1 MITNENAPKAGRP
14 EANFETT
21 FSQNNNQDQA
31 DSQADSIPLLC
42 SGYGQFHTDEPGKD
56 NRKPYAQINFK
67 GIQSLVDTPQ
77 KIDKQLAQWLIPST
91 LLSRTFKEQEA
102 RGVFWML
109 WADIDQATKPLIE
122 IAEIIDSSIP
132 DCDYEI
138 YTSKSATQDNQKCRI
153 LIPLNKPLSGS
164 DWVFC
169 QQILNDKL
177 ESNGIIPDRASER
190 PAQLCYL
197 PNRGE
202 YYDRKSKRNGAFF
215 NPSLEWANE
224 IKNTQDEIVHK
235 AAELE
240 RLSSE
245 GKSKRE
251 ELKLN
256 CGTKSSALPDL
267 ISSFN
272 QAHTVQDILLQA
284 GFVQRGDTF
293 RHPHSESGSYSAS
306 VKNGRVHSLS
316 SNDPLFTGGGGGG
329 AHDAFSAFTV
339 LFHAGNRNAALRD
352 AGDKWVMN
360 GSEPWNKEYDQQKV
374 KVAFSPNCNS
384 EVPPIDSILDS
395 DVKYSN
401 VDLLQ
406 YVDDGHIIKRLSLQI
421 AEETDLP
428 PSTVFLA
435 ILGVFS
441 SVAVRRYSVL
451 YKNNDPLPIGLY
463 VVTEQPSGSGKS
475 RCLKISQNPFYKI
488 SKEIHDDIKSAIAVL
503 KGREKR
509 TQEEEDQLKV
519 LNARLESLQPIFTT
533 NTTSE
538 GLEKQLA
545 KSNGFF
551 SCVSSEQGLFNVLF
565 GGAYKGDSKVNNND
579 VALNGFDGGYINSSR
594 VTREGYCG
602 NVAGGIVCF
611 AQTGSIETLLNSSNG
626 TGLSERFLMLAEPH
640 SLGKRNHLKEV
651 VRDPAIVLGY
661 AKKCDSLKDVI
672 ESPRKFDD
680 LPGITISDS
689 GFLKIKNYLNT
700 IEKDLADGG
709 KFSHTSLRG
718 AAAKVDMQVMKIA
731 ANLYLTDR
739 NGDEPLYIIDDKY
752 IDSAIAI
759 SNALLEANLKLCQ
772 NKGVMGIKAEFNA
785 IIVLFEDNPKPRIER
800 ALIQSRSKVSPFKE
814 YSGNKSQLIRN
825 TLNEMVKQRLLAKT
839 TANGSVSYCLC

>member
-1 MITNENAPKAGRP
+1 M
-14 EANFETT
+14 
-21 FSQNNNQDQA
+21 
-31 DSQADSIPLLC
+31 
-42 SGYGQFHTDEPGKD
+42 
-56 NRKPYAQINFK
+56 
-67 GIQSLVDTPQ
+67 
-77 KIDKQLAQWLIPST
+77 
-91 LLSRTFKEQEA
+91 
-102 RGVFWML
+102 
-109 WADIDQATKPLIE
+109 PLIE
-122 IAEIIDSSIP
+122 IAEIIESLIP
-132 DCDYEI
+132 GCDYEI

-153 LIPLNKPLSGS
+153 LIPLKTPLSGT
-164 DWVFC
+164 DWVLY

-177 ESNGIIPDRASER
+177 QDNDITPDRASER
-190 PAQLCYL
+190 PGQLCYL
-197 PNRGE
+197 PNCGKF
-202 YYDRKSKRNGAFF
+202 YDCKSKRDDGFFDPAFQ
-215 NPSLEWANE
+215 WADG
-224 IKNTQDEIVHK
+224 IKNKQDEMTLK
-235 AAELE
+235 TAELE
-240 RLSSE
+240 RLSNE
-245 GKSKRE
+245 AKSRRKAF
-251 ELKLN
+251 KTN
-256 CGTKSSALPDL
+256 SGTSSPDL
-267 ISSFN
+267 IGAFN
-272 QAHTVQDILLQA
+272 QTNTVQDILLEA
-284 GFVQRGDTF
+284 GYDQIGDTF
-293 RHPHSESGSYSAS
+293 RHPKSESGSFSAS
-306 VKNGRVHSLS
+306 VKDDKVHSLS
-316 SNDPLFTGGGGGG
+316 SSDLLYTNGGGIG

-352 AGDKWVMN
+352 AGDKWVMI
-360 GSEPWNKEYDQQKV
+360 GSEPWNKEYDLQRIKDT
-374 KVAFSPNCNS
+374 FSPSCNLD
-384 EVPPIDSILDS
+384 VPPIDSILDS
-395 DVKYSN
+395 DVKYSSA
-401 VDLLQ
+401 DLLQ

-441 SVAVRRYSVL
+441 SVAVRKYSVL
-451 YKNNDPLPIGLY
+451 YKNNEPLPIGLY

-475 RCLKISQNPFYKI
+475 RCLKVSQKPFYVISEEIHYGIKKSI
-488 SKEIHDDIKSAIAVL
+488 VFLKSKED
-503 KGREKR
+503 R
-509 TQEEEDQLKV
+509 TQEEEDQFKV
-519 LNARLESLQPIFTT
+519 LNARFESFQPIFTT
-533 NTTSE
+533 NTTAE

-551 SCVSSEQGLFNVLF
+551 SGVSSEQGLFNVLF

-579 VALNGFDGGYINSSR
+579 VVLNGFDGGYINSSR
-594 VTREGYCG
+594 VTRDGYCG
-602 NVAGGIVCF
+602 HVAGGIVCF
-611 AQTGSIETLLNSSNG
+611 AQTGSTETLLNSSNG

-661 AKKCDSLKDVI
+661 AKKCDSLKDAI

-680 LPGITISDS
+680 LIGITISDS

-772 NKGVMGIKAEFNA
+772 NKGVMGAKAEYDA
-785 IIVLFEDNPKPRIER
+785 ILSLFEENSRERKER
-800 ALIQSRSKVSPFKE
+800 AIIQSRSRVEPFRSF
-814 YSGNKSQLIRN
+814 SGNKSQLIKN

-839 TANGSVSYCLC
+839 TANGTVSYCLC

>member
-1 MITNENAPKAGRP
+1 MHQNENASDAGRH

-21 FSQNNNQDQA
+21 CNLNINEYQAINQA
-31 DSQADSIPLLC
+31 DLIPLLC
-42 SGYGQFHTDEPGKD
+42 SGYGQYHTDEPDKKK
-56 NRKPYAQINFK
+56 RKPYAKIDFK
-67 GIQSLVDTPQ
+67 GIQSLVDNPQ
-77 KIDKQLAQWLIPST
+77 QIDKQQAQWLIPST
-91 LLSRTFKEQEA
+91 LLSRKFKEQETK
-102 RGVFWML
+102 GEFCLL
-109 WADIDQATKPLIE
+109 WADIDQATMPLIE
-122 IAEIIDSSIP
+122 IAEIIVFLIP

-153 LIPLNKPLSGS
+153 LIPLKTPLSGT
-164 DWVFC
+164 DWVLY
-169 QQILNDKL
+169 QQILNDKF

-202 YYDRKSKRNGAFF
+202 YYDSKSERNGAFF
-215 NPSLEWANE
+215 DPSLGWADE
-224 IKNTQDEIVHK
+224 IKNKQDEITLK

-240 RLSSE
+240 RLSNE
-245 GKSKRE
+245 AKSRRE
-251 ELKLN
+251 AFKSN
-256 CGTKSSALPDL
+256 SGTSSPDL
-267 ISSFN
+267 IGAFN
-272 QAHTVQDILLQA
+272 QTYTVQDILLQA
-284 GFVQRGDTF
+284 GYDQIGDTF
-293 RHPHSESGSYSAS
+293 RRPGSESGSFSAS
-306 VKNGRVHSLS
+306 VKDGRVHSLS
-316 SNDPLFTGGGGGG
+316 SNDPLYTGGGGGG

-374 KVAFSPNCNS
+374 KDAFSPSCNS
-384 EVPPIDSILDS
+384 ELPPTHSILDS

-401 VDLLQ
+401 VDLLH

-519 LNARLESLQPIFTT
+519 LNARLESLQSIFTT

-611 AQTGSIETLLNSSNG
+611 AQTGSSETLLNSSNG

-680 LPGITISDS
+680 LTGITISDS

-709 KFSHTSLRG
+709 RFSHTSLRG

-800 ALIQSRSKVSPFKE
+800 AIIQSRSKVSPFKE
-814 YSGNKSQLIRN
+814 YSGNKSQLIRS
-825 TLNEMVKQRLLAKT
+825 TLNEMVKQKLLTKT
-839 TANGSVSYCLC
+839 ELHGTVSYCLC

>member
-1 MITNENAPKAGRP
+1 MKTPAQFIPKLKLG
-14 EANFETT
+14 F
-21 FSQNNNQDQA
+21 
-31 DSQADSIPLLC
+31 C
-42 SGYGQFHTDEPGKD
+42 SGFGQFHTDELGKE
-56 NRKPYAQINFK
+56 NRIPYLLITLEE
-67 GIQSLVDTPQ
+67 IRRLVDNPQ
-77 KIDKQLAQWLIPST
+77 QVDKSLAQWLIPST
-91 LLSRTFKEQEA
+91 LLSRSFQEQEA
-102 RGVFWML
+102 NGEYGIV
-109 WADIDQATKPLIE
+109 WADIDQNANGIHGIAGIIE
-122 IAEIIDSSIP
+122 FLFP
-132 DCDYEI
+132 GYDYEI
-138 YTSKSATQDNQKCRI
+138 YTSKSATQGNQKCRI
-153 LIPLNKPLSGS
+153 LILLNKPLSGS
-164 DWVFC
+164 DWVIC
-169 QQILNDKL
+169 QRILNDKL
-177 ESNGIIPDRASER
+177 ESNEIIPDRASER

-202 YYDRKSKRNGAFF
+202 YYDSKSKRNGAFF
-215 NPSLEWANE
+215 DPSLEWADE
-224 IKNTQDEIVHK
+224 IKNKQDEIARK

-240 RLSSE
+240 RVSNEVKLRREALKSNSGTSS
-245 GKSKRE
+245 
-251 ELKLN
+251 
-256 CGTKSSALPDL
+256 PDL
-267 ISSFN
+267 IGAFN
-272 QAHTVQDILLQA
+272 QTHTVQDILLQA
-284 GFVQRGDTF
+284 GYDQKGNNF
-293 RHPHSESGSYSAS
+293 RYPKSESGSFSAS
-306 VKNGRVHSLS
+306 VKDDKVHSLS
-316 SNDPLFTGGGGGG
+316 NTDPLYTGGSGGG

-352 AGDKWVMN
+352 AGDNWVKN

-374 KVAFSPNCNS
+374 KDAFSPNCNL
-384 EVPPIDSILDS
+384 EEPPTDSILDR
-395 DVKYSN
+395 DVKYSS

-441 SVAVRRYSVL
+441 SVAVRKYSVL
-451 YKNNDPLPIGLY
+451 YKNNEPLPIGLY

-475 RCLKISQNPFYKI
+475 RCLKISQNPFYKM
-488 SKEIHDDIKSAIAVL
+488 SKEIHDDIKSAIAFL

-538 GLEKQLA
+538 GLEKQFA

-640 SLGKRNHLKEV
+640 SLGKRDHLKEV
-651 VRDPAIVLGY
+651 VRDQTIVLGY

-680 LPGITISDS
+680 LTGITISNS

-709 KFSHTSLRG
+709 RFSHTSLRG

-731 ANLYLTDR
+731 ANLYLADR
-739 NGDEPLYIIDDKY
+739 NGDESLYIVDDKY

-772 NKGVMGIKAEFNA
+772 NKGVMGAKAEYDA
-785 IIVLFEDNPKPRIER
+785 ILSLFEENSKPRIER
-800 ALIQSRSKVSPFKE
+800 AIIQSRSKVSPFKE

-839 TANGSVSYCLC
+839 TANGTVSYCLC